1 MKDWPSIAKFVAPDI
16 PAKEAS
22 KTTQPLNSLEEV
34 FRPLAKS
41 LTPEMEP
48 AAIFRAGEEQA

>member
-1 MKDWPSIAKFVAPDI
+1 MKDWTAIAKASAPDI
-16 PAKEAS
+16 PAKEAA
-22 KTTQPLNSLEEV
+22 KTTVPLNALDDV

-48 AAIFRAGEEQA
+48 ASTFRADQEQQ

>member
-1 MKDWPSIAKFVAPDI
+1 MKDWTAIAKAVAPDI

-22 KTTQPLNSLEEV
+22 KTTVPLNALDDV

-48 AAIFRAGEEQA
+48 AAIFRADQEQQ